1 MTQFAAST
9 HPGLKRN
16 HNEDCYEANPDLGLW
31 LVADGVGGHAHGEV
45 ASGIVRDT
53 VRNGLKAGQS
63 LTEAIGKSHAAV
75 LAEIRSRDEA
85 SNMGSTV
92 VALKLDG
99 NDYEI
104 AWVGDSRAYAFDGN
118 KLRQLTRDHNPVS
131 EMQLRGILTPEQAAI
146 HPERHVLSQ
155 SLGVSDEVT
164 AEPDSV
170 SGSLKPG
177 EQIILCSDGLSDEL
191 TDHGIAEI
199 MGRETSPQTQVD
211 ALING
216 ALNAG
221 GSDNVTV
228 VIVGAP
234 PDKAPVAP
242 LPQDLETTQNI
253 GHAVASDTTA
263 RVSHSG
269 KIWLLLGAMVILAV
283 WLWL

>member
-53 VRNGLKAGQS
+53 VHNGLKAGQS
-63 LTEAIGKSHAAV
+63 LTEAIKASHDAV
-75 LAEIRSRDEA
+75 LEEIRGRDDA

-99 NDYEI
+99 NEYEI
-104 AWVGDSRAYAFDGN
+104 AWVGDSRAYAYDGK

-146 HPERHVLSQ
+146 HPERNVLSQ

-170 SGSLKPG
+170 TGSLKPG

-191 TDHGIAEI
+191 TDNSIADI

-228 VIVGAP
+228 VVVGAP

-269 KIWLLLGAMVILAV
+269 KIWLLLGAMVILAA
-283 WLWL
+283 WLWF

>member
-1 MTQFAAST
+1 MTEFAAST

-53 VRNGLKAGQS
+53 IRAKLGEGAS
-63 LTEAIGKSHAAV
+63 LTDAIQQSHDAV
-75 LAEIRSRDEA
+75 LQEISNRDQA

-92 VALKLDG
+92 VALRLKDEK
-99 NDYEI
+99 YEI
-104 AWVGDSRAYAFDGN
+104 AWVGDSRAYAFDGKN
-118 KLRQLTRDHNPVS
+118 LRQLTRDHNPVS
-131 EMQLRGILTPEQAAI
+131 EMQLRGILTPEQAAV

-155 SLGVSDEVT
+155 SLGVSEEVT
-164 AEPDSV
+164 AVPDKV
-170 SGSLKPG
+170 SGQLKKG
-177 EQIILCSDGLSDEL
+177 EQIILCSDGLSDEI
-191 TDHGIAEI
+191 TDRSIAEI
-199 MGRETSPQTQVD
+199 MNREQTPQRQVD

-228 VIVGAP
+228 VVVGKPLNENLA
-234 PDKAPVAP
+234 AP
-242 LPQDLETTQNI
+242 LSQDLETTQNI

-269 KIWLLLGAMVILAV
+269 KIWLLLAAMVILAG
-283 WLWL
+283 WLWF

>member
-16 HNEDCYEANPDLGLW
+16 HNEDCYEANPELGLW

-53 VRNGLKAGQS
+53 VRSGLADGQS
-63 LTEAIGKSHAAV
+63 LTDAIKNSHQAV

-85 SNMGSTV
+85 SNMGSTI
-92 VALKLDG
+92 VALKLEG

-104 AWVGDSRAYAFDGN
+104 AWVGDSRAYAFDGRQ
-118 KLRQLTRDHNPVS
+118 LRQLTRDHNPVS
-131 EMQLRGILTPEQAAI
+131 EMQQRGILTPEQAAI

-155 SLGVSDEVT
+155 SLGVSDEVA

-170 SGSLKPG
+170 RGSLRPG

-191 TDHGIAEI
+191 TDQGIADI
-199 MGRETSPQTQVD
+199 MERETSPQTQVD

-221 GSDNVTV
+221 GRDNVTV

-234 PDKAPVAP
+234 PEKAPAAA

-263 RVSHSG
+263 RVSHAG
-269 KIWLLLGAMVILAV
+269 KIWLLLGAMVVLAA
-283 WLWL
+283 WLWF